1 VGGRTWRA
9 LWLGLVDPVAV
20 GGRAGRAGSVCRRG
34 GARLLHGP
42 HQVCLGR
49 VRFSVSAQL

>member
-1 VGGRTWRA
+1 MGGRTWRA

-49 VRFSVSAQL
+49 VRFSLSAQL